1 MGDGVMVDLF
11 GDPVPLNRGK
21 KGRPEHVPTAEN
33 RTFVTVML
41 AVGEKPED
49 IAAAVVPGGISMP
62 TFRKYYFSELAG
74 RKSARLRVKGKLLAK
89 WIEQAMAGN
98 VGAGK
103 LIAAE
108 LARAE
113 MGPVADQVRA
123 PPALREAAI
132 GKKEE
137 ERIAAYDAGIGT
149 SWEDV
154 LEGQIRH

>member
-11 GDPVPLNRGK
+11 GDPVPLNRGR

-41 AVGEKPED
+41 AVGEKPEA

-62 TFRKYYFSELAG
+62 TLRKHYFSELAG

-89 WIEQAMAGN
+89 WIEQAMDGN

-108 LARAE
+108 LARAD
-113 MGPVADQVRA
+113 MGPAPDQAKAVTVPRE
-123 PPALREAAI
+123 PAL
-132 GKKEE
+132 GKKEQE
-137 ERIAAYDAGIGT
+137 QREAYGAGRGT
-149 SWEDV
+149 SWEEA
-154 LEGQIRH
+154 LENPVRH